1 MKVWSD
7 VRAICSKK
15 LGQRYVELRRAVMQ
29 RQQQQA
35 FLPVDVDVDNGV
47 SDLIP
52 MVIVVAVVAMI
63 VYWLI

>member
-1 MKVWSD
+1 
-7 VRAICSKK
+7 
-15 LGQRYVELRRAVMQ
+15 MQ

-35 FLPVDVDVDNGV
+35 FLPVDVDYGV
-47 SDLIP
+47 SDPIP

>member
-1 MKVWSD
+1 
-7 VRAICSKK
+7 
-15 LGQRYVELRRAVMQ
+15 MQ

>member
-35 FLPVDVDVDNGV
+35 FLPVDVDYGV
-47 SDLIP
+47 SDPIP